1 MANKITIKR
10 AAGVAASPLPG
21 SAVLSSGELAYS
33 YNNMQASTTGAGDN
47 ADVGGVDNIGS
58 GKLFIGGPD
67 DVAPVIVGGAYYTDK
82 VDHFI
87 TSVVDGVQMDSKV
100 LSTDAS
106 GNLVYNDGNINF
118 DDGSTSLDLNHQRA
132 LYEGDTTSIK
142 VQNAIANQ
150 WVEIKPHSST
160 FVGDLKVDGSP
171 SGHGD
176 AVLTVLGNQID
187 AQAGINTPTAV
198 ASSLGGLTVLDNQVL
213 NGNLTMTASKAI
225 SGVGTI
231 NTIDVNATGDVD
243 VTGTITANA
252 LDINVSLDVNNI
264 QADVGIIAGNS
275 DNNNIGGVIKSDA
288 GEFDTIEG
296 HQGTLT
302 ELTGNSSTVTQLRDA
317 IDVTLTGDVHGNV
330 SDITLVGGNTAAGG
344 AGVTISNMDIQT
356 NVVGENEIDMT
367 NVSVIDFKDD
377 EFVLDDVST
386 GQTIGLKNAV
396 LQLEDRIQG
405 ALGGQSGS
413 QTSSTVATLQSEVD
427 TTQIGAG
434 LAVDGTYAP
443 NAAKSYINA
452 STSLRGADE
461 DLSDAVQTLSDR
473 HDTEDTLLR
482 TQLTDTSYTDN
493 VVVAKVVDRTISLSG
508 DVAGSVVYNASGN
521 VDIDAVIQSQQVEDS
536 MILNST
542 ITNSKIVNSDFN
554 FSTTDQNTTTTTG
567 HVELGTNLPFSGT
580 TNEVT
585 VTTADISGNDGVVVG
600 LPNDVTITN
609 DLNVGGNTVITGNLN
624 VEGTTTTINTSE
636 VTVEDHVLR
645 IANNTNV
652 DSALD
657 GSGIELGNTGTH
669 SLLWNDALDTWST
682 ASNDGIQAGNGKVH
696 YGDTVVFTA
705 TQGSNII
712 SFNSAVINDANIDG
726 GTWT

>member
-10 AAGVAASPLPG
+10 AAGETASPLPG

-33 YNNMQASTTGAGDN
+33 YNNMQASTTGDGDN
-47 ADVGGVDNIGS
+47 ADVGGLVNNGS

-87 TSVVDGVQMDSKV
+87 TDVVDGVQQDSKM

-118 DDGSTSLDLNHQRA
+118 DDGVTSLDINHQRA
-132 LYEGDTTSIK
+132 LYEGNTTNIRLQDEINTSY
-142 VQNAIANQ
+142 VD
-150 WVEIKPHSST
+150 IKPHLARFQADVT
-160 FVGDLKVDGSP
+160 IDGS
-171 SGHGD
+171 SATGNT
-176 AVLTVLGNQID
+176 AAALTVLGNQIE
-187 AQAGINTPTAV
+187 AVAGINTPTGV

-231 NTIDVNATGDVD
+231 NTIDINATGDVD
-243 VTGTITANA
+243 VTGTVTANA

-264 QADVGIIAGNS
+264 QADVDIVAGNS
-275 DNNNIGGVIKSDA
+275 GNNNIGGVIKSDA

-296 HQGTLT
+296 HQGALT

-330 SDITLVGGNTAAGG
+330 NDITLVGGNTAAGG
-344 AGVTISNMDIQT
+344 AGVTITNMNIQQ

-377 EFVLDDVST
+377 EFVLEDITT

-396 LQLEDRIQG
+396 LELEDRIQD
-405 ALGGQSGS
+405 ALGGSGS
-413 QTSSTVATLQSEVD
+413 QGDSSVTTLQSEVN
-427 TTQIGAG
+427 TTQTGAG
-434 LAVDGTYAP
+434 LAADGTYAP

-452 STSLRGADE
+452 STSLRDADE

-473 HDTEDTLLR
+473 HDTEDALLR
-482 TQLTDTSYTDN
+482 AQLTDTSYTDN

-521 VDIDAVIQSQQVEDS
+521 VDIVATIQSQQVEDS
-536 MILNST
+536 MIKNDT

-554 FSTTDQNTTTTTG
+554 FSTTDQNATTTTG

-585 VTTADISGNDGVVVG
+585 VTTADIGGNDGVVVG

-609 DLNVGGNTVITGNLN
+609 DLNVGGNTIITGNLN

-645 IANNTNV
+645 IANNAA
-652 DSALD
+652 DDAAMH
-657 GSGIELGNTGTH
+657 GSGIEIGQAGTH

-705 TQGSNII
+705 TQGSNVI
-712 SFNSAVINDANIDG
+712 SFNDAVINDANIDG